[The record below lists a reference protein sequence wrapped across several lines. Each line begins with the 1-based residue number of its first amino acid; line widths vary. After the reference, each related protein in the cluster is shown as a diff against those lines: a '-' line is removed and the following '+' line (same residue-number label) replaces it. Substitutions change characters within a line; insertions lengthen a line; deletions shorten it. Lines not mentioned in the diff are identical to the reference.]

1 MNLNSFQIRKISTL
15 YALTG
20 VWIECININ
29 RPGWASADKLST
41 ISQREDWSYRA
52 RSRHEAPPGNEL
64 SACGQICFFPEVIFN
79 ARSCPG
85 AQQHCELVFNSSSS
99 SSITLGSTRSTLERI
114 RQTTLIRESQNAI
127 LTLET
132 VQVPP
137 HALLGCHHLM
147 TCWLL
152 GTTLLDNIQDSDSV
166 LTGKTWALVFLM
178 KIRRFQFCVMSHT
191 MDWKTFYQCHY
202 HGY

>member
-15 YALTG
+15 YALTA

-114 RQTTLIRESQNAI
+114 RQTTLIQESQNAI

-132 VQVPP
+132 VQGPP
-137 HALLGCHHLM
+137 LVLFWGAIIL
-147 TCWLL
+147 WLAGYWVQL
-152 GTTLLDNIQDSDSV
+152 CLVTS
-166 LTGKTWALVFLM
+166 KTVILFSLA
-178 KIRRFQFCVMSHT
+178 R
-191 MDWKTFYQCHY
+191 
-202 HGY
+202 HGHWFS